1 MLLDDVVRRWMR
13 TEGLHELLE
22 LLQNCMRNERRLRP
36 LAGLE
41 GVAVARSPHVEDGEV
56 WRRHSL
62 GLLLLAA
69 ARLRDLEGD
78 HNLPVQPLT
87 DKAGEHAVGHAQMER
102 AHIHPSSVGTQVWTV
117 ARTQWD

>member
-1 MLLDDVVRRWMR
+1 MVAQWRLL
-13 TEGLHELLE
+13 
-22 LLQNCMRNERRLRP
+22 
-36 LAGLE
+36 LA
-41 GVAVARSPHVEDGEV
+41 A
-56 WRRHSL
+56 
-62 GLLLLAA
+62 LLLLAA

-78 HNLPVQPLT
+78 HNLQVQPLP